1 MVAGTSVL
9 VMAVAAMIA
18 GPWSVQTGVLIVL
31 LGWVVAVIFGRWAYR
46 GRSKRAV
53 AMTRV
58 AVVLAVLSTS
68 LTLALLLVGV
78 QVRDLLAGS
87 IVFGAS
93 GSECSLDTEA
103 ESFALG
109 EPVYAVAYLDRVVES
124 GEEVRL
130 LVTREGQFVR
140 EAADVS
146 SRSFDCLGSAL
157 KASDIGTYT
166 VAVSAGAETLAEGGF
181 EVTPVS
187 E

>member
-103 ESFALG
+103 ESCALG
-109 EPVYAVAYLDRVVES
+109 VPV
-124 GEEVRL
+124 
-130 LVTREGQFVR
+130 
-140 EAADVS
+140 
-146 SRSFDCLGSAL
+146 
-157 KASDIGTYT
+157 
-166 VAVSAGAETLAEGGF
+166 
-181 EVTPVS
+181 
-187 E
+187 